1 MSWITACAKLN
12 GNKTQIRVS
21 VINRP
26 LVRGGHT
33 CINWFRFDIKTT
45 QIATMFSF
53 LFFQSPYYGG
63 SLTLYILPWVILFL
77 HLLIIW
83 AFTRMPVPSNTLSG
97 FSVSIG
103 SQGNTVQG
111 SSQHKCG
118 QESSCSAFNAVIVAF
133 PKIFLRSH
141 HPWMFMIHIFI
152 TGAS

>member
-1 MSWITACAKLN
+1 MVNIKLN
-12 GNKTQIRVS
+12 GNQTQIRGS
-21 VINRP
+21 IINGP
-26 LVRGGHT
+26 SVRGGHA
-33 CINWFRFDIKTT
+33 CINWFQFDIETT

-53 LFFQSPYYGG
+53 LFFRSPSHGG
-63 SLTLYILPWVILFL
+63 SLTLYIPFWVILFL

-97 FSVSIG
+97 FSVSCG